1 MSLGDTL
8 LKVAIGVAI
17 AKGVSTLGKAS
28 AGGGTVSAGSGKPYS
43 GGSGGLPGGL
53 ENVMKDALS
62 GAPKG
67 RDAGMTRTGGLD
79 SGDGSMT
86 GASRNSGAAG
96 GGLGDL
102 LDQIMNGGAVG
113 TDRPRTTG
121 GYANADDGGV
131 QVPTPRPTRQNAPKG
146 GLEDLLAGMG
156 GGAAGGLGGLLEAV
170 LKGAAP
176 TTLPEPKQPEMKLPE
191 PKARKQELAAALAL
205 RAMIQAVKCDGE
217 LDKAEERKLME
228 QLGEASREEV
238 AFVNAE
244 LQRPVDVEGLA
255 RQVPNG
261 LEEQIYLVSLMA
273 IDLDNQREA
282 TYLAAL
288 AKALE
293 LSPQEVNGLHDR
305 MGAPR
310 MFR

>member
-1 MSLGDTL
+1 MSLGETL

-17 AKGVSTLGKAS
+17 AKGVSTLGKSS
-28 AGGGTVSAGSGKPYS
+28 AGGGTVDAGSGKPYS
-43 GGSGGLPGGL
+43 GEIAGGREGNRLPGGL
-53 ENVMKDALS
+53 ENVMRDALA
-62 GAPKG
+62 GAPKNRG
-67 RDAGMTRTGGLD
+67 NANEGTTRT
-79 SGDGSMT
+79 
-86 GASRNSGAAG
+86 SGAESG
-96 GGLGDL
+96 GIGDL
-102 LDQIMNGGAVG
+102 LEQMMNGGAAGSDRGRTVG
-113 TDRPRTTG
+113 RD
-121 GYANADDGGV
+121 ANEDDSTSFT
-131 QVPTPRPTRQNAPKG
+131 PTPRPSRQNAPSG
-146 GLEDLLAGMG
+146 GLEDLLAGSG
-156 GGAAGGLGGLLEAV
+156 GAAAGGLGGLLEAI
-170 LKGAAP
+170 LGGAGP
-176 TTLPEPKQPEMKLPE
+176 TTLPEPK
-191 PKARKQELAAALAL
+191 ARQQELAAALAL

-217 LDKAEERKLME
+217 LDETEKGKLMA

-244 LQRPVDVEGLA
+244 LQRPVDVDGLA

-261 LEEQIYLVSLMA
+261 MEEQVYVVSLMA

-282 TYLAAL
+282 TYLAGL

>member
-28 AGGGTVSAGSGKPYS
+28 AGGGTISAGTAGAGKPYTG
-43 GGSGGLPGGL
+43 GGSKGGL
-53 ENVMKDALS
+53 ENLMNDALA

-67 RDAGMTRTGGLD
+67 KTSAPAGTQRSSGAGYQDSGPTGSSPSSDAAAGGL
-79 SGDGSMT
+79 GGSLGELLEQMIN
-86 GASRNSGAAG
+86 GGAAG
-96 GGLGDL
+96 AGRSTG
-102 LDQIMNGGAVG
+102 MG
-113 TDRPRTTG
+113 TSQ
-121 GYANADDGGV
+121 DDGSFA
-131 QVPTPRPTRQNAPKG
+131 PSPRPTRQNAPAG
-146 GLEDLLAGMG
+146 GLEELLAGA
-156 GGAAGGLGGLLEAV
+156 GGAGLGGLL
-170 LKGAAP
+170 GAILGGGGP
-176 TTLPEPKQPEMKLPE
+176 TTLPEPK
-191 PKARKQELAAALAL
+191 ARQQELAAALAL

-217 LDKAEERKLME
+217 LDDAEKRKLMD
-228 QLGEASREEV
+228 QMGEASREE
-238 AFVNAE
+238 AEFVNAE
-244 LQRPVDVEGLA
+244 LQRPVDVDGLA

-261 LEEQIYLVSLMA
+261 MEEQVYLVSLMA

-282 TYLAAL
+282 TYLASL

>member
-1 MSLGDTL
+1 MSLGETL

-17 AKGVSTLGKAS
+17 AKGVSTLGKGS
-28 AGGGTVSAGSGKPYS
+28 AGAGTVEAGSGKPY
-43 GGSGGLPGGL
+43 GGGMAAEREAKRLPGGL
-53 ENVMKDALS
+53 ENVMKDALA
-62 GAPKG
+62 GAPKNRG
-67 RDAGMTRTGGLD
+67 SATGG
-79 SGDGSMT
+79 T
-86 GASRNSGAAG
+86 HRNSGASYQDNSTTGTSRSTDAGAGGLG

-102 LDQIMNGGAVG
+102 LEQMINGGATSAGRNSG
-113 TDRPRTTG
+113 TG
-121 GYANADDGGV
+121 AGQDGGSFA
-131 QVPTPRPTRQNAPKG
+131 PSPRPSRQNAPKG
-146 GLEDLLAGMG
+146 GLEELLAGS
-156 GGAAGGLGGLLEAV
+156 GGAGLGGLL
-170 LKGAAP
+170 GAILGGAGP
-176 TTLPEPKQPEMKLPE
+176 TTLPEPK
-191 PKARKQELAAALAL
+191 ARQQELAAALAL

-217 LDKAEERKLME
+217 LDETEKRKLMD
-228 QLGEASREEV
+228 QMGEASREEV

-244 LQRPVDVEGLA
+244 LQRPVDVDGLA

-261 LEEQIYLVSLMA
+261 MEEQVYIVSLMG

-282 TYLAAL
+282 SYLAAL

>member
-1 MSLGDTL
+1 MSLGETL

-17 AKGVSTLGKAS
+17 AKGVSTLGKGA
-28 AGGGTVSAGSGKPYS
+28 AGDGTVSAGTGKPYS
-43 GGSGGLPGGL
+43 GGAPGGL
-53 ENVMKDALS
+53 ENVMRDALS
-62 GAPKG
+62 GAPG
-67 RDAGMTRTGGLD
+67 RQASETVAAGRTGG
-79 SGDGSMT
+79 GQAGST
-86 GASRNSGAAG
+86 RTPDAAN

-102 LDQIMNGGAVG
+102 LEQIMNGGAAT
-113 TDRPRTTG
+113 TDRQRPSG
-121 GYANADDGGV
+121 GKAAEDDGGMFA
-131 QVPTPRPTRQNAPKG
+131 PSARPDRQNAPKG

-176 TTLPEPKQPEMKLPE
+176 TTLPEPKLAE

-205 RAMIQAVKCDGE
+205 RAMIQAVKCDGD
-217 LDKAEERKLME
+217 LDKAEERKLMD

-238 AFVNAE
+238 DFINAE
-244 LQRPVDVEGLA
+244 LRRPVDVEGLA

-261 LEEQIYLVSLMA
+261 MEEQVYLVSLMA

-282 TYLAAL
+282 TYLAGL

-293 LSPQEVNGLHDR
+293 LSPHEVNGLHDR

-310 MFR
+310 MYR

>member
-8 LKVAIGVAI
+8 LKVAIGIAI

-28 AGGGTVSAGSGKPYS
+28 AGSGTVGAGSGKPYS
-43 GGSGGLPGGL
+43 GGSDGLPGGL
-53 ENVMKDALS
+53 ENVMKDALGGGSKGRGGATTRTTRTS
-62 GAPKG
+62 GA
-67 RDAGMTRTGGLD
+67 
-79 SGDGSMT
+79 DGADEGMT
-86 GASRNSGAAG
+86 GASRNSDAAN

-102 LDQIMNGGAVG
+102 LDQIMNGGAAS
-113 TDRPRTTG
+113 TQRTSG
-121 GYANADDGGV
+121 GFANEDEGAV
-131 QVPTPRPTRQNAPKG
+131 RIPTPRSPRQNAPKG
-146 GLEDLLAGMG
+146 GLEDLLAGAG

-170 LKGAAP
+170 LRGAAP
-176 TTLPEPKQPEMKLPE
+176 TTLPEPKPRQ
-191 PKARKQELAAALAL
+191 QELAAALAL

-217 LDKAEERKLME
+217 LDAAEKRKLME
-228 QLGEASREEV
+228 HMGEASREEV

-244 LQRPVDVEGLA
+244 LQRQVDVEGLA
-255 RQVPNG
+255 GQVPNG
-261 LEEQIYLVSLMA
+261 MEEQVYLVSLMA

-282 TYLAAL
+282 TYLASL